1 MNWPQIA
8 ACLRN
13 HLREVSSEAQG
24 SIHGQWWDRPGS
36 PLYGFHANTERGG
49 TKLVLTVEVGDFE
62 ELDGKVA
69 AAIKRGLPDVSLVG
83 RVVMM
88 KSIVDVMSATT
99 AKLDDA
105 AKTLVARAE
114 KLRQGT
120 LPASA

>member
-13 HLREVSSEAQG
+13 HLREVHKEAQG

-49 TKLVLTVEVGDFE
+49 TKLVMTVEVGDFE

-69 AAIKRGLPDVSLVG
+69 AAIKQGMPNVTLAG

-88 KSIVDVMSATT
+88 KQVVDVMSTT
-99 AKLDDA
+99 AAKLDEA
-105 AKTLVARAE
+105 ARALVARAE

-120 LPASA
+120 LPAAG

>member
-13 HLREVSSEAQG
+13 HMREVSSESQG
-24 SIHGQWWDRPGS
+24 SMHGQWWDRPGS
-36 PLYGFHANTERGG
+36 PLYGFHATTERGG

-62 ELDGKVA
+62 ELDAKVGA
-69 AAIKRGLPDVSLVG
+69 AVKRGLPDVTLVG

-88 KSIVDVMSATT
+88 KQVVDVLSATS

-105 AKTLVARAE
+105 ARGLVARAE

-120 LPASA
+120 LPGG